1 MRGIRHQLFVNEV
14 EARRASVDPKS
25 PSNRSLPSTQGY
37 PTTNA
42 TRSLSPTR
50 LPETVIEK
58 PMKNQVLS
66 VSEVKQLVLQLRR
79 PTLALNPNNP
89 YLQPQTTKFKAAP
102 QFYIGNM
109 RRESEPQTERQLSS

>member
-25 PSNRSLPSTQGY
+25 PSNRSLPSEQGY

-42 TRSLSPTR
+42 ARSLSPTR

-58 PMKNQVLS
+58 PMKN
-66 VSEVKQLVLQLRR
+66 
-79 PTLALNPNNP
+79 
-89 YLQPQTTKFKAAP
+89 
-102 QFYIGNM
+102 
-109 RRESEPQTERQLSS
+109 